1 MCHVESSLGSH
12 VLALGDF
19 AGFFRVGSF
28 ALARELALG
37 LEDGGH
43 VVDGALVELYEGCR
57 RKTR

>member
-1 MCHVESSLGSH
+1 M
-12 VLALGDF
+12 LALGDF